1 MKVGDL
7 VRYTHTHHI
16 NMETAKYFNRIG
28 VITGIEYNN
37 VSTDTVY
44 YKLRI
49 GDYHLYVT
57 RSMVEVISEN
67 R

>member
-7 VRYTHTHHI
+7 VRYTHHV
-16 NMETAKYFNRIG
+16 NVGLQYAKCVGRIG
-28 VITGIEYNN
+28 IITGIEYNN

-44 YKLRI
+44 YKLHI